1 MNGTTALAVGYLGML
16 VGLGVWTW
24 TVTAR
29 NRVLEARLEAAEAVL
44 NIAKAEADAVAD
56 GERYAEG

>member
-1 MNGTTALAVGYLGML
+1 ML

-44 NIAKAEADAVAD
+44 NIANAEADAVAD